1 VTDPSNRRVLAI
13 MPHPDDMEILCAG
26 TLLRLRAAGYEIH
39 VATMTPGDMGSPTLP
54 QQEIAAIRRE
64 EARRGAE
71 AIGAASYTCL
81 GFEDV
86 EIVFDRAS
94 RHRVCGML
102 RQVDPA
108 IVFTTPPD
116 DYMYDHIVTSQL
128 VRDAT
133 FNAPMRNYFTPGG
146 EKPCSGVPW
155 LYYTDT
161 VEGIDMDGARARATC
176 IVDVS
181 DVMGQKAAALAC
193 HASQREWLRA
203 HHGVDEYIEAMQRW
217 CAARG
222 AEAGFAFGEAFR
234 QHRGHAYPSDDLL
247 AGLLGAR
254 ALAPAP
260 QQGDGSH
267 AQTP

>member
-1 VTDPSNRRVLAI
+1 MTDRSNRRVLAL

-26 TLLRLRAAGYEIH
+26 TLIRLREAGFEVH

-54 QQEIAAIRRE
+54 QQEIAAIRRA

-81 GFEDV
+81 SFEDV
-86 EIVFDRAS
+86 EIVFERAA

-108 IVFTTPPD
+108 VVFTTPPD
-116 DYMYDHIVTSQL
+116 DYMFDHIVTSQL

-155 LYYTDT
+155 LYYTDP

-176 IVDVS
+176 IVDVTA
-181 DVMGQKAAALAC
+181 VMERKAAALAC

-203 HHGVDEYIEAMQRW
+203 HHGVDEYVEAMRRW
-217 CAARG
+217 SEARG
-222 AEAGFAFGEAFR
+222 AEAGFVCGEAFR
-234 QHRGHAYPSDDLL
+234 QHRGHAYPREDLL
-247 AGLLGAR
+247 ATTLGAR
-254 ALAPAP
+254 PVSPAP
-260 QQGDGSH
+260 RKGE
-267 AQTP
+267 